1 MGEQWYIEQIKNLKN
16 PTFQQI
22 RDKANESIS
31 YLSETERSNLYY
43 QLKRGVKILET
54 HEELCQY
61 LYSFGKMHEKKIHFS
76 VKKLPLRLLN
86 SEYNIIDWGCGQG
99 IATICFFDF
108 LNERN
113 ININAKQVKLIEP
126 GKVALDR
133 AKLHI
138 SQYID
143 KNKIQTYNKFF
154 EEVEVDEIKSDNI
167 PTIHFFSNI
176 LDIEAI
182 DLKELASKITSAL
195 TTDNYLVT
203 VGPTNATNQRI
214 DWFYEQYFMNT
225 ELLLDEEDRH
235 FYNKWTLK
243 AKVYKLE
250 YNEEGNLVPIEL
262 YPSVQFHSA
271 YQLDIIKKALSKTG
285 NKYALLNYNLATSF
299 EVSAPFD
306 LGASVYDDIDPI
318 LAVLNNII
326 TRGLPTKASVFI
338 EEKFQNAYKLVS
350 KKVITGEIKYEA
362 KQPFE
367 INEILLTT
375 TPDFSQLNNRQK
387 TQIELLYSPIL
398 IARIQK
404 VIIEALLTN
413 KLELKDKWQ
422 ILVEEKDIPATALA
436 IKDLEELFNNLC
448 ALSRKYKDRKF
459 PKVELTIIGNDIFQN
474 SPLHLSHNVYLKATN
489 DILQK
494 EYDLVLDIAFF
505 EKSNIQK
512 ETFSKYKAK
521 NKCYFNIRSAE
532 KIKNERKVYTTDRI
546 KYRDIVRYDQQGKV
560 TEQKGAKK
568 ILTYFLQLLFRKQEF
583 RPGQLPILHRALQ
596 NKAVIGLLPTG
607 GGKSLTYQI
616 AGLLQPGVTV
626 IIDPLKSLM
635 KDQFDGLINAGI
647 DNCSYI
653 NSSLNRIQRD
663 KVEEKLEHSNLLF
676 IFLSPERLAIYKF
689 RQRLKNMKELHIYF
703 SYGVID
709 EVHCVSEW
717 GHDFRFSYLHLGR
730 NLYNY
735 VNAKNGHISLFGL
748 TATASFDVLAD
759 VERELSGNGA
769 FPLDA
774 ETVVRHENTNRLEL
788 QYKIEKVEVEFRE
801 DTFFDQNN
809 HLPDNFPRPVRISD
823 KWTFYDKKKE
833 FLYNYI
839 QKVPEY
845 IRELQSDETIDNI
858 KRQFSERINLQD
870 ETEKEQINSTDLKVE
885 MPDDFFELKDNY
897 KQAGIVF
904 CPHKNNTGISVNEN
918 VKSLKNYIKHVGK
931 FYGGDDDDFMDEL
944 DAFRVNKKPLMIAT
958 KAFGMG
964 IDKPNVRFTINLN
977 YSSSLESFVQ
987 EAGRAGRDR
996 KMALAVI
1003 FISDYKLVRINRKY
1017 GDNTFPLGMIKGKWF
1032 KPSDLKIIIEN
1043 YNLNIEF
1050 NTKNE
1055 YLDFLS
1061 PDKDL
1066 IRITCN
1072 ESGQRKYFGF
1082 NQCQNNNCPVFQNC
1096 VLRRL
1101 PRNAE
1106 NWQYEKDL
1114 FEILNNNNLKIPK
1127 KYFEYQNAD
1136 YETVMYFYNNNFKG
1150 PLIEKGFMVELL
1162 NKKSI
1167 EAFVGNTVERK
1178 KTFSINGFLET
1189 LSKIEEG
1196 KQIVS
1201 FIQYNN
1207 ENHPDISKAIYRMTS
1222 IGLIEDFTQDYV
1234 KNEFRI
1240 VSTRHKEGDY
1250 FNRLQQYLERYYSKE
1265 RAIEE
1270 IQNAKNFPIRDSG
1283 VPVKNEIYKCLGY
1296 LTDFVYD
1303 KISVKR
1309 KRAIDDMRNFCISG
1323 IDESKNWKI
1332 INEELKDFIYYY
1344 FNSKYAQSDYIAEN
1358 GQPYSLTNDTENGKI
1373 SNLET
1378 LFKYLKVIEPD
1389 IDGSGPQ
1396 IDNVKHLQGAIRLI
1410 RRSLTDSNPTISLLN
1425 AFTLMFL
1432 GTKNNENLEQE
1443 LENSYKEGMFE
1454 FYTRME
1460 DKKQFWSSL
1469 LNPYNEY
1476 ILRHTTFSPDIIKKW
1491 TDEVNAIVHIKE
1503 FNKIAKKYT
1512 E

>member
-1 MGEQWYIEQIKNLKN
+1 
-16 PTFQQI
+16 
-22 RDKANESIS
+22 
-31 YLSETERSNLYY
+31 
-43 QLKRGVKILET
+43 
-54 HEELCQY
+54 
-61 LYSFGKMHEKKIHFS
+61 MHEKKIHFS
-76 VKKLPLRLLN
+76 VRKLPLQLLN

-108 LNERN
+108 LKERN
-113 ININAKQVKLIEP
+113 INVNAKQIKLIEP
-126 GKVALDR
+126 GKIALDR

-138 SQYID
+138 SQYVD
-143 KNKIQTYNKFF
+143 ENKIQTYNKFF

-182 DLKELASKITSAL
+182 DLKELASKISSAL

-214 DWFYEQYFMNT
+214 DWFYEQYFRNT
-225 ELLLDEEDRH
+225 ELLLDAEDRH

-271 YQLDIIKKALSKTG
+271 YQLDIIKNALSKIEDG
-285 NKYALLNYNLATSF
+285 SAILNYNLATSF

-338 EEKFQNAYKLVS
+338 EEKFKNAYNLVNI
-350 KKVITGEIKYEA
+350 KVKTGEIKYVA
-362 KQPFE
+362 NQPFKVDE
-367 INEILLTT
+367 TLLSS
-375 TPDFSQLNNRQK
+375 TPNFSQLNNNQK

-413 KLELKDKWQ
+413 KLELKDNWH

-436 IKDLEELFNNLC
+436 IKDLEQLFNNLC

-459 PKVELTIIGNDIFQN
+459 PKVELTIIGNDYFQN
-474 SPLHLSHNVYLKATN
+474 SPLHLSNNVILKPTN
-489 DILQK
+489 EILQK
-494 EYDLVLDIAFF
+494 KYDLVLDIAFF

-512 ETFSKYKAK
+512 ETFSKYKAI
-521 NKCYFNIRSAE
+521 NKSYFNIRSAE
-532 KIKNERKVYTTDRI
+532 KVRTERKVYTTDRI
-546 KYRDIVRYDQQGKV
+546 KYRNIVRYDQQGKV
-560 TEQKGAKK
+560 TELKEAKK

-607 GGKSLTYQI
+607 GGKSLTYQL
-616 AGLLQPGVTV
+616 AALLQPGVTV
-626 IIDPLKSLM
+626 IVDPLKSLM
-635 KDQFDGLINAGI
+635 KDQFDGLLKAGI

-653 NSSLNRIQRD
+653 NSSLNRIQRE

-735 VNAKNGHISLFGL
+735 VNAKDGHISLFGL

-788 QYKIEKVEVEFRE
+788 QYKIEKVEVEFINEYEALKKSINKTKDNSKKERLE
-801 DTFFDQNN
+801 TKLKKYDFYIKNN
-809 HLPDNFPRPVRISD
+809 LPIPVRISD

-833 FLYNYI
+833 FLHSYI
-839 QKVPEY
+839 KKVPEY
-845 IRELQSDETIDNI
+845 IRELQSDETISNI
-858 KRQFSERINLQD
+858 KKQFIDRINLQD

-885 MPDDFFELKDNY
+885 MPDDFFEPKKDY

-918 VKSLKNYIKHVGK
+918 VKSLSRYIKHIGK

-944 DAFRVNKKPLMIAT
+944 DAFRDNKKPLMIAT

-1003 FISDYKLVRINRKY
+1003 FISDYKLVRINSKY
-1017 GDNTFPLGMIKGKWF
+1017 NDNTFPLGMIKGKWF
-1032 KPSDLKIIIEN
+1032 KPDDLKRIIEY

-1050 NTKNE
+1050 DPKNE

-1066 IRITCN
+1066 VRITCN
-1072 ESGQRKYFGF
+1072 ESGQIMYFGF
-1082 NQCQNNNCPVFQNC
+1082 NQCQNNNCPVFKTC
-1096 VLRRL
+1096 KLRKL
-1101 PRNAE
+1101 PNSAE

-1114 FEILNNNNLKIPK
+1114 IEILKDKKLKIPK

-1162 NKKSI
+1162 NIKPIK
-1167 EAFVGNTVERK
+1167 AFIDDDIERK
-1178 KTFSINGFLET
+1178 ETFDIIGFLET
-1189 LSKIEEG
+1189 LSKIERG

-1201 FIQYNN
+1201 FIKYNDIN
-1207 ENHPDISKAIYRMTS
+1207 YPDISKAIYRMTS

-1234 KNEFRI
+1234 NNEFRI
-1240 VSTRHKEGDY
+1240 VSTRHKEGEY
-1250 FNRLQQYLERYYSKE
+1250 FNKLQKYLERYYSRE

-1270 IQNAKNFPIRDSG
+1270 IQNAKNYPIRDSG
-1283 VPVKNEIYKCLGY
+1283 IPIKNEIYKCLGY

-1323 IDESKNWKI
+1323 IDENKDWKN

-1344 FNSKYAQSDYIAEN
+1344 FNSKYAQRDYVADNDE
-1358 GQPYSLTNDTENGKI
+1358 PYSLTNDTDNGKI
-1373 SNLET
+1373 SDLNI
-1378 LFKYLKVIEPD
+1378 LFKYLKVIQPE
-1389 IDGSGPQ
+1389 IVGTGTEN
-1396 IDNVKHLQGAIRLI
+1396 DNIKHLQGAVRLI

-1443 LENSYKEGMFE
+1443 LESSYKEGMVE

-1460 DKKQFWSSL
+1460 DKTQFWSSL

-1476 ILRHTTFSPDIIKKW
+1476 ILMHTTFSPEIIKKW